1 MKMVDVFFDAFTDMY
16 MGIISFF
23 LLLGL
28 VYGLIV
34 FIIKQAK
41 ENRYLKELA
50 KSGMKD
56 IDRMDGLQFEV
67 YLKALFSELGYR
79 SLVTKGSHDFG
90 ADLIM
95 KKNDKKIVIQAKR
108 YSYRNKVSLDAVQQ
122 VYSAKSYY
130 KADECWVITNSS
142 FTKSAEKLAS
152 ACNVKLIDRKKLV
165 QLINK
170 INPSVSARKVVKT
183 VKPQA
188 RKCPNC
194 SGELVQRKSKT
205 GNFFMGCSNYP
216 SCTYTENIAK

>member
-1 MKMVDVFFDAFTDMY
+1 MVDIFWSAFW
-16 MGIISFF
+16 GIFSDVILFCF
-23 LLLGL
+23 LFVLSCC
-28 VYGLIV
+28 LIAY
-34 FIIKQAK
+34 IIKQAK

-50 KSGMKD
+50 KSGMKE

-67 YLKALFSELGYR
+67 YLKALFREIGYR
-79 SLVTKGSHDFG
+79 PLVTKSSHDFG

-95 KKNDKKIVIQAKR
+95 KKHDKKIVIQAKR
-108 YSYRNKVSLDAVQQ
+108 YSYRNKVGIEAVQQ
-122 VYSAKSYY
+122 IYSAKAYY

-165 QLINK
+165 HLINK
-170 INPSVSARKVVKT
+170 INPSVSAKKVIET
-183 VKPQA
+183 VKPQS

-205 GNFFMGCSNYP
+205 GNLFMGCSNYP
-216 SCTYTENIAK
+216 SCTYTENVAK